1 MGFNNVGESL
11 ILVYGTSSHMRNHTF
26 SLQISILNFLLLAK
40 ATHPNRVSVNKRA
53 KNPHH
58 HCAVAVG
65 RRGDP
70 EQQKPAS
77 QPHPG
82 RGRKH
87 LSGRQRPA
95 RHRASARG
103 RRFRTSGT
111 GLAPGPRTPT
121 DRTALRAARGRPPP
135 SPPPL
140 HLRPT
145 GPARRPRHH
154 RHRLPPAYLAP
165 TPAPAPPQ
173 LPLPKEESAG
183 SQAACPGAKWRLR
196 AREQRPRRQRGL
208 RAGPRG
214 RGLRRDPLYGGG
226 THRGEGRGLRVQ

>member
-1 MGFNNVGESL
+1 MGESL
-11 ILVYGTSSHMRNHTF
+11 ILVYRTSSHMRNHTF
-26 SLQISILNFLLLAK
+26 SLQISIPNFLLLAK
-40 ATHPNRVSVNKRA
+40 ATHPNRGSVNKRG

-58 HCAVAVG
+58 HCAVGVG
-65 RRGDP
+65 VRGP

-77 QPHPG
+77 QPHLRRPRALRAG

-95 RHRASARG
+95 RYRASARG
-103 RRFRTSGT
+103 RRSQTSRT
-111 GLAPGPRTPT
+111 GLAPGPQTPT
-121 DRTALRAARGRPPP
+121 DRTALWAARGRPPP

-140 HLRPT
+140 YLRLT

-154 RHRLPPAYLAP
+154 RRRLPPAYLAP

-183 SQAACPGAKWRLR
+183 HQAACPGAKWRLG
-196 AREQRPRRQRGL
+196 ARERRPRRQRGL
-208 RAGPRG
+208 GAGPRG
-214 RGLRRDPLYGGG
+214 RGPQRGGAG
-226 THRGEGRGLRVQ
+226 PSSPAGRC